1 MAGHVRYTALLDA
14 CVLFPVLTCDALMS
28 VAADGMF
35 AAKWTREIDREWTSN
50 LETYKGAPAGA
61 FDARRDC
68 MHDACPDWE
77 VEEAAWR
84 AILPCVRLPDANDH
98 HVLAAAIAGHAD
110 CIVKTN
116 LADFPHEAVAPFGI
130 ETLHPDDFLR
140 AQFDLAPF
148 RVLAA
153 FKAMRARRRNPVMTA
168 NVFSQAFEKSGLVK
182 TAAVLSQA
190 VELI

>member
-110 CIVKTN
+110 CIVTTN
-116 LADFPHEAVAPFGI
+116 LADFP
-130 ETLHPDDFLR
+130 TRLLHPSGSRLSTLMTFCARSSISPPFACLR
-140 AQFDLAPF
+140 RSRPC
-148 RVLAA
+148 
-153 FKAMRARRRNPVMTA
+153 ARDAEIR
-168 NVFSQAFEKSGLVK
+168 S
-182 TAAVLSQA
+182 
-190 VELI
+190 